1 MVPLERIVHLRL
13 RRGTRAVAVG
23 YSSTIVLQLEYNKYH
38 GLLLRPLVILTL
50 ALIVFV
56 LSAVS
61 IGRLGSGSSMW
72 KGIKKALGHRSK
84 AQKTGSAADVSTSS
98 RSSAGLF
105 PFDMADVDAILTGA
119 EQKEQPHNRQLPSPA
134 AAMTWAQLQQQLA
147 QQHAVQQLT
156 QQTEDSTSK
165 RRAAAMQKRV
175 NNSMLNPSTCLYQI
189 KALLSLSTLFEHKV
203 RWEGASAV
211 QSCSTAVSSVRHHG
225 GAVQALHNA
234 RPVYH
239 ARKAALYIMLAPQLV
254 GTLCSPCN
262 SSGTS
267 RAAAAVVVHA
277 TQIRGGTAHI
287 IDGAGTVA
295 PSVCCL

>member
-1 MVPLERIVHLRL
+1 M
-13 RRGTRAVAVG
+13 
-23 YSSTIVLQLEYNKYH
+23 
-38 GLLLRPLVILTL
+38 
-50 ALIVFV
+50 
-56 LSAVS
+56 
-61 IGRLGSGSSMW
+61 
-72 KGIKKALGHRSK
+72 KKALGHRSK

-98 RSSAGLF
+98 RSSAGAGLF

-211 QSCSTAVSSVRHHG
+211 QPCCQQREAPRRRCTGSPQCAASLPRSQSRSS
-225 GAVQALHNA
+225 ALHYA
-234 RPVYH
+234 CPTVGRH
-239 ARKAALYIMLAPQLV
+239 AVFAMQQQRHQQ
-254 GTLCSPCN
+254 SS
-262 SSGTS
+262 SSG
-267 RAAAAVVVHA
+267 
-277 TQIRGGTAHI
+277 GGTCYPNSWRDSPYH
-287 IDGAGTVA
+287 
-295 PSVCCL
+295 